1 MATATEN
8 REPQNTVSPKIEKR
22 TFHRVRFVV
31 NPRSGLLQWK
41 KPILKIIND
50 FVAERGMDWDIIMT
64 TGPGHGRELAAEARE
79 QNYDLVVAVGGDG
92 TVNECG
98 SALVG
103 SETCLGIIPMGSGN
117 GLARGLHI
125 PMGIRRPL
133 GLLDSGVVRKIDAGR
148 IEDAHFFVTAGIGFD
163 AELGDEFNRSKVR
176 GPVPYFFLGVK
187 RFFVYE
193 PQRVVLHLPDGD
205 VERRVLLVTVA
216 NMKQYGAGAII
227 APKARP
233 DDGMFDIC
241 VIRELGI
248 LPAVVYLPRLFT
260 GNIDKAPFVELYR
273 ASSLVIERE
282 REGVFHCD
290 GEAFHGGKRLKVD
303 ILANSLNVLV
313 SPESFWLERS
323 AAYESAEVSM
333 TE

>member
-1 MATATEN
+1 MRVSEEKN
-8 REPQNTVSPKIEKR
+8 LQNPDSPRIEKR
-22 TFHRVRFVV
+22 AFHKVRFVV

-50 FVAERGMDWDIIMT
+50 FVAERGMDWDIILT
-64 TGPGHGRELAAEARE
+64 TGPGHGKELAQEARE
-79 QNYDLVVAVGGDG
+79 DGYDLVVAVGGDG

-98 SALVG
+98 SALIG

-125 PMGIRRPL
+125 PMGIRKPL
-133 GLLDSGVVRKIDAGR
+133 GLLDSGVVRKIDAGKIDR
-148 IEDAHFFVTAGIGFD
+148 AYFFVTAGIGFD

-193 PQRVVLHLPDGD
+193 PQRVILHLPDGD
-205 VERRVLLVTVA
+205 VERKVLLVTVA

-248 LPAVVYLPRLFT
+248 VPAVVYLPRLFT
-260 GNIDKAPFVELYR
+260 GSIDKAPFVELYR

-290 GEAFHGGKRLKVD
+290 GEAFHGGRRLEVD
-303 ILANSLNVLV
+303 ILPNSLNVLV
-313 SPESFWLERS
+313 SPESLWLERS
-323 AAYESAEVSM
+323 AGYVDAEVSVPQ
-333 TE
+333 